1 MPIKMRSPIRCS
13 GVVAKIVKR
22 SKRNQQKLKV
32 KIFADQYGRRSTQ
45 EPAAKEQT
53 KERRA
58 ADHSRHKRRQLHG
71 GRKLNNGVTND
82 AENITVGQVCAESER
97 SNAAVKTVK
106 R

>member
-1 MPIKMRSPIRCS
+1 MVGDPPK
-13 GVVAKIVKR
+13 
-22 SKRNQQKLKV
+22 NQ
-32 KIFADQYGRRSTQ
+32 
-45 EPAAKEQT
+45 AAKEQT

-82 AENITVGQVCAESER
+82 AEDITVGQVCAESER

>member
-1 MPIKMRSPIRCS
+1 MLWRGGKKLQERSE
-13 GVVAKIVKR
+13 
-22 SKRNQQKLKV
+22 RNQHKTEGENFLPPDMVGDPPQN
-32 KIFADQYGRRSTQ
+32 Q
-45 EPAAKEQT
+45 AAKKQT

-82 AENITVGQVCAESER
+82 AENITVGQVRAESER
-97 SNAAVKTVK
+97 SNSTVKTVK

>member
-1 MPIKMRSPIRCS
+1 MSD
-13 GVVAKIVKR
+13 V
-22 SKRNQQKLKV
+22 
-32 KIFADQYGRRSTQ
+32 D
-45 EPAAKEQT
+45 
-53 KERRA
+53 
-58 ADHSRHKRRQLHG
+58 G